1 MNRKKILYIVSLITV
16 MWATEGLCTV
26 IFSDRV
32 AAVVNG
38 DVIRESD
45 VTKHKLPYMR
55 NLAGLPL
62 GIIPPGKWPTEKEI
76 LDELIVIHLLEQ
88 EANKLGIKVDD
99 KGVQASID
107 SVKQRNHLTQDQFIL
122 YLAMQG
128 LNYSEYRDI
137 MKRQLKLTK
146 LLAME
151 VQQKIALSE
160 EDAQLYFKENRE
172 KIEEQHQKLI
182 QSYSPV
188 PAPKEQTGPEIPTHM
203 DVYVGGKVRLRQ
215 IILKMPDDKKEI
227 PKIMAKAKKIYHEAV
242 TGADFAQLAKK
253 YSDDSSA
260 SKGGDLGFMDYKDLV
275 PDLQQLVKRMK
286 EGDVFQPVVGRNS
299 IMIFYLAEAKNRQ
312 AKREPIPEKERKQ
325 FEELLK
331 KSQASREVQ
340 QKQTQAKENPGG
352 VATSDNAEE
361 VLTTDSKSSTASKK
375 GTMLT
380 PAEEK
385 EYRKMRRKVIE
396 ILRTEKIQAR
406 LKDWIEGLKKS
417 SIIEIKI

>member
-1 MNRKKILYIVSLITV
+1 MNRKKILYIISLITLL
-16 MWATEGLCTV
+16 WATEGLCTV
-26 IFSDRV
+26 IYSDRV
-32 AAVVNG
+32 AAVVNA

-45 VTKHKLPYMR
+45 VIKHKLPYMR
-55 NLAGLPL
+55 DLAGFPL
-62 GIIPPGKWPTEKEI
+62 GIIPPGKVPTEKEI
-76 LDELIVIHLLEQ
+76 LDELIVIHLMEQ

-99 KGVQASID
+99 KGLQATID
-107 SVKQRNHLTQDQFIL
+107 AVKKRNNNLTQDQFIL

-128 LNYSEYRDI
+128 LNYPEYRDI
-137 MKRQLKLTK
+137 MKRQLRLTK
-146 LLAME
+146 LIAME

-172 KIEEQHQKLI
+172 RIEENYQKLI
-182 QSYSPV
+182 QSLRPA
-188 PAPKEQTGPEIPTHM
+188 PAPKEQAEPVIPTHM

-215 IILKMPDDKKEI
+215 IILKMPSDKKDM
-227 PKIMAKAKKIYHEAV
+227 PKVMEKAKKIYHEAV

-275 PDLQQLVKRMK
+275 PELQQVVKRMK
-286 EGDVFQPVVGRNS
+286 EGDVFQPVQSRNAV
-299 IMIFYLAEAKNRQ
+299 MIFYLAQAKNRQ

-331 KSQASREVQ
+331 KSQARREVHQ
-340 QKQTQAKENPGG
+340 EQTQPKENPGG
-352 VATSDNAEE
+352 DSTLDNPEDVVA
-361 VLTTDSKSSTASKK
+361 TDSKSSTAKK
-375 GTMLT
+375 GTILT

-385 EYRKMRRKVIE
+385 EYRKVRRKVIE

-406 LKDWIEGLKKS
+406 LKDWIEELKKS

>member
-1 MNRKKILYIVSLITV
+1 M
-16 MWATEGLCTV
+16 
-26 IFSDRV
+26 
-32 AAVVNG
+32 
-38 DVIRESD
+38 
-45 VTKHKLPYMR
+45 
-55 NLAGLPL
+55 
-62 GIIPPGKWPTEKEI
+62 
-76 LDELIVIHLLEQ
+76 
-88 EANKLGIKVDD
+88 DD

-107 SVKQRNHLTQDQFIL
+107 SVKQRNKLTQDQFIL

-146 LLAME
+146 LIAME

-182 QSYSPV
+182 QSLSPA

-215 IILKMPDDKKEI
+215 IILKMPSDKKEI
-227 PKIMAKAKKIYHEAV
+227 PKVMAKAKKIYHEAV

-286 EGDVFQPVVGRNS
+286 EGDVFQPVVGGNS

-352 VATSDNAEE
+352 DATSDNAEE
-361 VLTTDSKSSTASKK
+361 VAYN
-375 GTMLT
+375 GF
-380 PAEEK
+380 EE
-385 EYRKMRRKVIE
+385 
-396 ILRTEKIQAR
+396 QHCF
-406 LKDWIEGLKKS
+406 
-417 SIIEIKI
+417 

>member
-1 MNRKKILYIVSLITV
+1 MNCKKTIYMISLISLI
-16 MWATEGLCTV
+16 WATEGLCKV
-26 IFSDRV
+26 IYSDRM

-38 DVIRESD
+38 DVISESD

-62 GIIPPGKWPTEKEI
+62 GIIPPGKVPTEKEI

-107 SVKQRNHLTQDQFIL
+107 SVKQRNKLTQDQFIL
-122 YLAMQG
+122 YLALQG
-128 LNYSEYRDI
+128 LNYAEYRDI
-137 MKRQLKLTK
+137 MKRQLKLSK
-146 LLAME
+146 LIALE

-160 EDAQLYFKENRE
+160 EDAELYFKQNRE
-172 KIEEQHQKLI
+172 NIEEQHQKLI
-182 QSYSPV
+182 QRFTPV
-188 PAPKEQTGPEIPTHM
+188 QAPKEQAAPEIPTHM
-203 DVYVGGKVRLRQ
+203 DVYLGGKVRIRQ
-215 IILKMPDDKKEI
+215 IILKMPSDKKEI

-253 YSDDSSA
+253 YSDDLSA
-260 SKGGDLGFMDYKDLV
+260 SKGGDLGFIDYKNLV
-275 PDLQQLVKRMK
+275 PDLQQVVKRMK
-286 EGDVFQPVVGRNS
+286 EGDVFQPVVGPNS

-331 KSQASREVQ
+331 KSQARHEAQ
-340 QKQTQAKENPGG
+340 QKQAQPKDNPGG
-352 VATSDNAEE
+352 DTTLDNPEE
-361 VLTTDSKSSTASKK
+361 VVTADSKSSSSKK
-375 GTMLT
+375 GTILT

-385 EYRKMRRKVIE
+385 EYRKVRRKVIE

-406 LKDWIEGLKKS
+406 LKDWIEELKKS

>member
-1 MNRKKILYIVSLITV
+1 
-16 MWATEGLCTV
+16 
-26 IFSDRV
+26 
-32 AAVVNG
+32 
-38 DVIRESD
+38 
-45 VTKHKLPYMR
+45 
-55 NLAGLPL
+55 
-62 GIIPPGKWPTEKEI
+62 
-76 LDELIVIHLLEQ
+76 
-88 EANKLGIKVDD
+88 
-99 KGVQASID
+99 
-107 SVKQRNHLTQDQFIL
+107 
-122 YLAMQG
+122 
-128 LNYSEYRDI
+128 

-146 LLAME
+146 LLAIE

-188 PAPKEQTGPEIPTHM
+188 PAPKEQTGPEIPTHT

-286 EGDVFQPVVGRNS
+286 EGDVFQPVVGGKS

-352 VATSDNAEE
+352 DATSDNAEE

>member
-1 MNRKKILYIVSLITV
+1 MNRKKILYIISLITL

-26 IFSDRV
+26 IYSDRV

-107 SVKQRNHLTQDQFIL
+107 SVKQRNKLTQDQFIL

-128 LNYSEYRDI
+128 INYSEYRDI

-172 KIEEQHQKLI
+172 KIEEQYQKLI
-182 QSYSPV
+182 ESFSAV
-188 PAPKEQTGPEIPTHM
+188 PAPKEQTEPEIPTHM

-215 IILKMPDDKKEI
+215 IILKMPSDKKDI
-227 PKIMAKAKKIYHEAV
+227 PKVMAKAKKIYHEAV

-260 SKGGDLGFMDYKDLV
+260 SKGGDLGFIDYKNLL
-275 PDLQQLVKRMK
+275 PELQQLVKRMK
-286 EGDVFQPVVGRNS
+286 EGDVFQPVVSRNS
-299 IMIFYLAEAKNRQ
+299 VMIFYLAEAKNRQ

-331 KSQASREVQ
+331 KSQARREVQ
-340 QKQTQAKENPGG
+340 QKQAQPKENPGG
-352 VATSDNAEE
+352 DATVDNPED
-361 VLTTDSKSSTASKK
+361 VLTTDSKSSTAKK
-375 GTMLT
+375 GSILT

-385 EYRKMRRKVIE
+385 EYRKVRRKVIE
-396 ILRTEKIQAR
+396 ILKTEKIQAR
-406 LKDWIEGLKKS
+406 LKDWIEELKKS

>member
-352 VATSDNAEE
+352 DATSDNAEE

>member
-1 MNRKKILYIVSLITV
+1 MNRKKIVYIIFSLVAV

-26 IFSDRV
+26 IYSDRV

-62 GIIPPGKWPTEKEI
+62 GIIPPGKVPTEKEI

-99 KGVQASID
+99 KGVQATID
-107 SVKQRNHLTQDQFIL
+107 SVKQRTKFTQDQFIL
-122 YLAMQG
+122 YLALQG

-137 MKRQLKLTK
+137 MKRQLRLTK
-146 LLAME
+146 LIAME

-172 KIEEQHQKLI
+172 KIEEQHQKLV
-182 QSYSPV
+182 QSLSPA

-215 IILKMPDDKKEI
+215 IILKMPSDKKEI
-227 PKIMAKAKKIYHEAV
+227 PKVMAKAKKIYHEAV

-260 SKGGDLGFMDYKDLV
+260 SKGGDLGFIDYKGLI
-275 PDLQQLVKRMK
+275 PDLQQVVKRMK

-299 IMIFYLAEAKNRQ
+299 VMIFYLAEAKNRQ

-331 KSQASREVQ
+331 KSQAKREDEQ
-340 QKQTQAKENPGG
+340 RQAQSKENPGG
-352 VATSDNAEE
+352 DATLDNPED
-361 VLTTDSKSSTASKK
+361 VVTTDSKSSSAKK

-385 EYRKMRRKVIE
+385 EYRKVRRKVLD

-406 LKDWIEGLKKS
+406 LKDWIEELKKS

>member
-1 MNRKKILYIVSLITV
+1 
-16 MWATEGLCTV
+16 
-26 IFSDRV
+26 
-32 AAVVNG
+32 
-38 DVIRESD
+38 
-45 VTKHKLPYMR
+45 
-55 NLAGLPL
+55 
-62 GIIPPGKWPTEKEI
+62 
-76 LDELIVIHLLEQ
+76 
-88 EANKLGIKVDD
+88 
-99 KGVQASID
+99 
-107 SVKQRNHLTQDQFIL
+107 
-122 YLAMQG
+122 
-128 LNYSEYRDI
+128 
-137 MKRQLKLTK
+137 
-146 LLAME
+146 
-151 VQQKIALSE
+151 
-160 EDAQLYFKENRE
+160 
-172 KIEEQHQKLI
+172 
-182 QSYSPV
+182 
-188 PAPKEQTGPEIPTHM
+188 
-203 DVYVGGKVRLRQ
+203 
-215 IILKMPDDKKEI
+215 MPDDKKEI
-227 PKIMAKAKKIYHEAV
+227 PKVMAKAKKIYHEAV

-260 SKGGDLGFMDYKDLV
+260 RKGGDLGFMDYKDLV

-286 EGDVFQPVVGRNS
+286 EGDVFQPVVGGKS

-331 KSQASREVQ
+331 KSQAREVQ

-352 VATSDNAEE
+352 DATSDNAEE